1 MLSGRALTGPAA
13 PQEEREAFTTAEES
27 EDASALTAFDPALDG
42 EIGFED
48 LHGRGGKLLPAMDL
62 FSMGC
67 VIAEMF
73 NAGKPLFRCRAP
85 PPHRV

>member
-1 MLSGRALTGPAA
+1 LNHIIS
-13 PQEEREAFTTAEES
+13 QEEREAFTTAEES
-27 EDASALTAFDPALDG
+27 EDAPALTAFDPALDG

-85 PPHRV
+85 RAAAP